1 MTQRITRTIP
11 YILSIA
17 ANAAYF
23 AILRIEMFTERYH
36 LPPDGEVYVET
47 LSPVD
52 RLYHAGNNGL
62 INLEVFMM
70 VVSVAAGIL
79 MIVGLKNRVVRMAWI
94 IGSIASTVMFI
105 IILIIAGG
113 THLVY

>member
-1 MTQRITRTIP
+1 MHHKIIQRIP
-11 YILSIA
+11 YILTTA

-36 LPPDGEVYVET
+36 LPTDGEVHVKT
-47 LSPVD
+47 LSPID
-52 RLYHAGNNGL
+52 RLYHGGNNGL
-62 INLEVFMM
+62 INLEVFLM

-79 MIVGLKNRVVRMAWI
+79 MIVGLRNRAVRMTWI
-94 IGSIASTVMFI
+94 ISSIASTVMFI
-105 IILIIAGG
+105 IIMIIAGG

>member
-1 MTQRITRTIP
+1 MKSKLIASILP
-11 YILSIA
+11 ILSIA
-17 ANAAYF
+17 VNAAYF

-36 LPPDGEVYVET
+36 LPPDGEVQVKT
-47 LSPVD
+47 LSPID

-62 INLEVFMM
+62 INLEVFLM
-70 VVSVAAGIL
+70 VVSVATGIL
-79 MIVGLKNRVVRMAWI
+79 MIVGLKNRGVRMIWI
-94 IGSIASTVMFI
+94 VSSIASTVMFI